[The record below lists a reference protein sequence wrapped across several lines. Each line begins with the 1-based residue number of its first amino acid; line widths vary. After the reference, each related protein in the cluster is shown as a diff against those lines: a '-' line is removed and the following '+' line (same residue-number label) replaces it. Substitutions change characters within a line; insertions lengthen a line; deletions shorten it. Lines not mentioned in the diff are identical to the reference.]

1 MVPVS
6 AKFRT
11 FVAEKREEMKYP
23 LPVFWRIVLSPLSV
37 VYQLVMWLRNWL
49 YDISVFPV
57 HEFSVPVVSVGNIT
71 VGGSGKTP
79 HVEYLVRLLKERYGV
94 AVVSRGYKRK
104 TKGFL
109 LADEHTTVDEI
120 GDEPWQI
127 HRKFPEIKVIVDENR
142 VRALRKI
149 EKEMEEVQVVILD
162 DAFQHRSVKAGLS
175 ILLIEYDFPLS
186 KEFYLPAGRM
196 RESRHEKKRA
206 DIVLFTKCPE
216 QLKPIEERIRVKQF
230 HPFPYQQV
238 YFTKII
244 YREPVPLFPE
254 GDHAAA
260 DPATFREKGTAVLA
274 VTGIANPE
282 PFHRYLKK
290 YTEKLRIVSFPD
302 HYPYGK
308 RGMSRIAEMV
318 RTEETGDFVIFTTEK
333 DAARIVALPDEIVPA
348 REKWYYI
355 PVEMAVLRDTE
366 RKDFENKILEYVGN
380 NQRNRQF
387 HKG

>member
-1 MVPVS
+1 M
-6 AKFRT
+6 R
-11 FVAEKREEMKYP
+11 YP

-57 HEFSVPVVSVGNIT
+57 HEFSIPVISVGNIT

-79 HVEYLVRLLKERYGV
+79 HVEYLIRLLKDRYGV

-104 TKGFL
+104 TRGFV
-109 LADEHTTVDEI
+109 LADDHSTVDEI

-127 HRKFPEIKVIVDENR
+127 HRKFPEVKVIVDENR
-142 VRALRKI
+142 VRALQKI

-206 DIVLFTKCPE
+206 DVVLFTKCPE

-238 YFTKII
+238 YFTKIV
-244 YREPVPLFPE
+244 YGNPVPLFPE
-254 GDHAAA
+254 EAKAEP
-260 DPATFREKGTAVLA
+260 DPASFREKKTTVLA

-282 PFHRYLKK
+282 PLHRYLKK
-290 YTEKLRIVSFPD
+290 YTDDLTTLTFPD
-302 HYPYGK
+302 HYPFGK
-308 RGMSRIAEMV
+308 RGMSRIAGSIAA
-318 RTEETGDFVIFTTEK
+318 TGSGDFLIITTEK
-333 DAARIVALPDEIVPA
+333 DAARIVALPAEWVPA
-348 REKWYYI
+348 RDKWFYI
-355 PVEMAVLRDTE
+355 PVEMAVLRDSE
-366 RKDFENKILEYVGN
+366 RKDFEDKILEYVGN
-380 NQRNRQF
+380 NQRNRQL